1 MKLKNILFSAV
12 LFFVIFLSVQNSY
25 ALQQGWQFE
34 LKRLSLNL
42 TSTEVQNAEI
52 YKINGVSNARLTSD
66 SQTLV
71 QGVFNFAADLFTRKS
86 FWSNTVFAEYGK
98 TYIRAPG
105 KEEVI
110 NENADKILI
119 TTDYTYRLWN
129 INSFLGGFE
138 AGPFINAGYET
149 EFNAQDDSS
158 LKRIIRAMTGA
169 KLFEGKYL
177 KSLYLAAVEE
187 ADYTYNPESAKFA
200 VEAGIKVEQPLREGL
215 KILYAGYYRN
225 YISESKERISDLKY
239 ETEIDIR
246 LDVMLYKNLSLAPF
260 INYYAAEAKHFSARG
275 ENLYTGI
282 SLSYSAFF
290 KKAKETE

>member
-1 MKLKNILFSAV
+1 MKLKKILLPGV
-12 LFFVIFLSVQNSY
+12 LFFTLFLPAQNLY

-34 LKRLSLNL
+34 LKRLSLNI

-66 SQTLV
+66 SQTLI
-71 QGVFNFAADLFTRKS
+71 QGLFNFSADLFAKKS

-129 INSFLGGFE
+129 IQNFLGGFE

-149 EFNAQDDSS
+149 EFNAQDDSA
-158 LKRIIRAMTGA
+158 LKKIIRGMAGA

-177 KSLYLAAVEE
+177 KRLYAAAVGE
-187 ADYTYNPESAKFA
+187 ADYTYNPESTKFA
-200 VEAGIKVEQPLREGL
+200 VETGIKAEQPLREGL
-215 KILYAGYYRN
+215 KVLYSGYYRN

-239 ETEIDIR
+239 EMEIDIR
-246 LDVMLYKNLSLAPF
+246 LDVMLYKNLSFAPF
-260 INYYAAEAKHFSARG
+260 INYYAAEAKHFSAKG

-282 SLSYSAFF
+282 SLSYSTFF
-290 KKAKETE
+290 KKAKDVE

>member
-177 KSLYLAAVEE
+177 KSLYLAAVGE

-200 VEAGIKVEQPLREGL
+200 AEAGIKVEQPLREGL

-282 SLSYSAFF
+282 SLSYSVFF